1 MSINYDRIA
10 EKIRKIRKLK
20 KLTQTDL
27 ADLTGFSVSHISHL
41 ETRRKKV
48 SLVALIRIANALGVT
63 VDQLLAGNQTKDHQE
78 YKSDF
83 YELLTD
89 CNQYERAV
97 IYSNAVATKRSLREY
112 ADLFP
117 QEDATG

>member
-1 MSINYDRIA
+1 MPINYARIA
-10 EKIRKIRKLK
+10 EKILKIRKLK
-20 KLTQTDL
+20 KLTQADL

-41 ETRRKKV
+41 ETKRKKA
-48 SLVALIRIANALGVT
+48 SLDALVRIANALGVT
-63 VDQLLAGNQTKDHQE
+63 VDQLLAGNQTGDLQE
-78 YKSDF
+78 YKS
-83 YELLTD
+83 ELFQLLAD

-117 QEDATG
+117 QEEDCG